1 MRTEKAIRNLAN
13 YVRPITTFWPN
24 VTTVGEA
31 ASEIAGSREYFR
43 SLRAAEMEAWEMT
56 GGDYVRSAAFAQAA

>member
-1 MRTEKAIRNLAN
+1 MRTEKAIQNSAN

-24 VTTVGEA
+24 VTTVREVA
-31 ASEIAGSREYFR
+31 REIAGSREYFR

-56 GGDYVRSAAFAQAA
+56 GGDYVHSGAFAQAA